1 MCGIFGITGTT
12 KHASDKVFEGLK
24 NLEYRGYD
32 SWGVALRS
40 NAGIETIKQVGKI
53 SEAELPHSDAYEA
66 MGHSRWATHGSVTQ
80 ANSHP
85 HRVGNVVVVHN
96 GIFENYQEYKLI
108 LSEEY
113 DFVSETDTEVIA
125 ALIHRN
131 IQNGSSP
138 QQALRESA
146 KAIQGRFAILVMFD
160 DMPGMWAVR
169 RGSPLIVG
177 IGSDETFIASDIPA
191 FLEKTNVVNYIDD
204 NQLAYLRNTEIDY
217 WDLETGEEIEKR
229 DITVEWDIESAE
241 KGDHPHFMIKEI
253 LEQKESIARAIN
265 QNREQV
271 DEFITALK
279 KSAGI
284 YIIGCGTAH
293 KAAMATEYFFA
304 KIAGKKVNVVAA
316 SEMESFMTFIKPN
329 TALVCISQSGETA
342 DILEVVEYAQ
352 KVDATVLSITNVDSS
367 SLARASDV
375 TLPIKVGPE
384 KAVAST
390 KATTGQ
396 ITIGFLLAH
405 AFNDTFNEGLGILLG
420 AAANINDMLNPRYE
434 ELICSISKKIVDQ
447 DNMFIIGR
455 GSLYPMALEAAIKIQ
470 EVSYIHAQG
479 FAAGELKH
487 GPIALIEEGT
497 PCVVLGGDQQ
507 TISNATEIRSRG
519 ALIIGISQ
527 ENNPAFDYWIRVPD
541 AGDAQALVSL
551 IPIQILA
558 YHLALERGLDPDM
571 PRNLAK
577 SVTVK

>member
-12 KHASDKVFEGLK
+12 KSAADQVFAGLK

-40 NAGIETIKQVGKI
+40 DEEIEIVKEVGKI
-53 SEAELPHSDAYEA
+53 SEATLGHSDAYEA

-80 ANSHP
+80 ENSHP

-96 GIFENYQEYKLI
+96 GIFENYQEYKTI
-108 LSEEY
+108 LGEEY

-131 IQNGSSP
+131 IQNGLSP
-138 QQALRESA
+138 QQALSESA
-146 KAIQGRFAILVMFD
+146 QVIKGRYALLVMFD

-177 IGSDETFIASDIPA
+177 IGNNETYIASDIPA

-204 NQLAYLRNTEIDY
+204 NQMAYLRNMEIHY
-217 WDLETGEEIEKR
+217 WDLESGHEIEKR
-229 DITVEWDIESAE
+229 DITVEWDLESAE
-241 KGDHPHFMIKEI
+241 KGEHPHFMIKEI

-265 QNREQV
+265 QDRAQI
-271 DEFITALK
+271 DEFVTALK

-304 KIAGKKVNVVAA
+304 EIAGKKVNVVAA
-316 SEMESFMTFIKPN
+316 SEMESFKTFIRAN
-329 TALVCISQSGETA
+329 TALICISQSGETA
-342 DILEVVEYAQ
+342 DIMEIVDYAQ
-352 KVDATVLSITNVDSS
+352 SVDATVLSITNVKSS
-367 SLARASDV
+367 SLARASEV

-405 AFNDTFNEGLGILLG
+405 AFNDSFNEGLGILLG

-434 ELICSISKKIVDQ
+434 DHICDISKKIVDQ

-487 GPIALIEEGT
+487 GPIALIEKGT
-497 PCVVLGGDQQ
+497 PCLVLGDDQQ
-507 TISNATEIRSRG
+507 IISNAMEIKSRG
-519 ALIIGISQ
+519 AFIIGIAV
-527 ENNPAFDYWIRVPD
+527 ENDPAFDYWIRVPD
-541 AGDAQALVSL
+541 AGGAQALVSL

-558 YHLALERGLDPDM
+558 YHLAIERGLDPDM